1 MYKKM
6 ERCFSRCRE
15 GEKGCGL
22 FRSINRV
29 FFRGVRKVSIFRLII
44 WLISLG
50 LLGIA
55 VVWDIKTG
63 STRREPVVIT
73 YAVLT
78 IMNLMAGMTIN
89 IYY

>member
-1 MYKKM
+1 M
-6 ERCFSRCRE
+6 
-15 GEKGCGL
+15 
-22 FRSINRV
+22 
-29 FFRGVRKVSIFRLII
+29 SIFRLII

-73 YAVLT
+73 YAAIT

>member
-1 MYKKM
+1 M
-6 ERCFSRCRE
+6 
-15 GEKGCGL
+15 
-22 FRSINRV
+22 
-29 FFRGVRKVSIFRLII
+29 SIFRLII

-63 STRREPVVIT
+63 STRRGPVVIT
-73 YAVLT
+73 YAALT

>member
-6 ERCFSRCRE
+6 ERGFSRCRE
-15 GEKGCGL
+15 GEKRL
-22 FRSINRV
+22 RTISEYQSSI
-29 FFRGVRKVSIFRLII
+29 FRGVRKSEHFMINNMAYQFRFT
-44 WLISLG
+44 WNCSCLG
-50 LLGIA
+50 Y
-55 VVWDIKTG
+55 KTG